1 MGKFTGWLLVSDFD
15 NTLVYTEEALQK
27 CVDMPPV
34 SPKNRDA
41 LAYFMAEGGIFSVAT
56 GRARPAFET
65 VVDGIPMNGPTV
77 LFNGAAIYD
86 FARREYVVTAFLPDT
101 VRAHITQ
108 TVTDLPFVAAELY
121 HDDNT
126 IHALNANDVTRRHM
140 HITHAPS
147 IPVTSMEQV
156 PSPISKAL
164 FSTEAEHLPAL
175 LDYLEKQSWYGAYE
189 IIPSAVT
196 LVELTAKG
204 ANKGGMV
211 RRLAEL
217 LDIPRERV
225 ICVGDHANDISMLT
239 WAGEGYAPANAI
251 PQVRETPGVLPLPDC
266 REDAVAALIA
276 RLSARPLT

>member
-1 MGKFTGWLLVSDFD
+1 MGKFDGLLLVSDFD

-34 SPKNRDA
+34 SPENRAA
-41 LAYFMAEGGIFSVAT
+41 LEHFMAQGGIFAVAT
-56 GRARPAFET
+56 GRAKPAFET

-86 FARREYVVTAFLPDT
+86 FKARKYVVTAFLPDT

-108 TVTDLPFVAAELY
+108 VVTDLPQVAVELY

-147 IPVTSMEQV
+147 VEVDSMEQV

-164 FSTEAEHLPAL
+164 FSTEEEHLDDL
-175 LDYLEKQSWYGAYE
+175 LAYLAAQPWYHDYEVV
-189 IIPSAVT
+189 PSAVT

-211 RRLAEL
+211 QCMAAL
-217 LDIPRERV
+217 LGIRQENV
-225 ICVGDHANDISMLT
+225 FCIGDHANDISMLT

-251 PQVRETPGVLPLPDC
+251 PLVLNTPGVHHLPDC
-266 REDAVAALIA
+266 RDNAIAALVDMLDK
-276 RLSARPLT
+276 RY

>member
-1 MGKFTGWLLVSDFD
+1 MGKFDGLLLVSDFD
-15 NTLVYTEEALQK
+15 NTLVYTEEALRL

-34 SPKNRDA
+34 SDVNRA
-41 LAYFMAEGGIFSVAT
+41 AVEHFMAEGGIFSIAT
-56 GRARPAFET
+56 GRAKPAFET

-86 FARREYVVTAFLPDT
+86 FRQRRYLVTAFLPDT
-101 VRAHITQ
+101 VREHITQ
-108 TVTDLPFVAAELY
+108 VVTALPEVAAELY

-140 HITHAPS
+140 HVTHSPS
-147 IPVTSMEQV
+147 IEVHSIEQV
-156 PSPISKAL
+156 PSPISKTL
-164 FSTEAEHLPAL
+164 FSTEEEHLDAL
-175 LDYLEKQSWYGAYE
+175 LAYLEAQPWYDDYE
-189 IIPSAVT
+189 VVPSAVT

-211 RRLAEL
+211 QRMAAL
-217 LDIPRERV
+217 LGIQQENV

-251 PQVRETPGVLPLPDC
+251 PLVLDTPGVRRLPDC
-266 REDAVAALIA
+266 RDDAIAALIDSLDK
-276 RLSARPLT
+276 RY

>member
-1 MGKFTGWLLVSDFD
+1 MSKFNGLLLVSDFD

-34 SPKNRDA
+34 SDENRA
-41 LAYFMAEGGIFSVAT
+41 AIEYFMANGGTFSVAT
-56 GRARPAFET
+56 GRAKPAFET

-86 FARREYVVTAFLPDT
+86 FSRREYLVTAFLPDD
-101 VRAHITQ
+101 VRPRIEEV
-108 TVTDLPFVAAELY
+108 VTDLPQVAVELY

-140 HITHAPS
+140 HITHAPT
-147 IPVTSMEQV
+147 IEVGSMDQV
-156 PSPISKAL
+156 PAPISKAL
-164 FSTEAEHLPAL
+164 FSTEEAHLPEL
-175 LDYLEKQSWYGAYE
+175 LAYLKAQPWYNDYELV
-189 IIPSAVT
+189 PSAVT

-211 RRLAEL
+211 SRLARL
-217 LDIPRERV
+217 LGVRRENV
-225 ICVGDHANDISMLT
+225 LCVGDHANDVSMLT

-251 PQVRETPGVLPLPDC
+251 PLVLDTPGVRRLPDC
-266 REDAVAALIA
+266 RENAIAALI
-276 RLSARPLT
+276 RDLDRRF

>member
-1 MGKFTGWLLVSDFD
+1 MGKFDGLLLVSDFD
-15 NTLVYTEEALQK
+15 NTLVYTEEALRL

-34 SPKNRDA
+34 SDVNRA
-41 LAYFMAEGGIFSVAT
+41 AVEHFMAEGGIFSIAT
-56 GRARPAFET
+56 GRAKPAFET

-86 FARREYVVTAFLPDT
+86 FRQRRYLVTAFLPDT
-101 VRAHITQ
+101 VREHITQ
-108 TVTDLPFVAAELY
+108 VVTALPEVAAELY

-140 HITHAPS
+140 HVTHSPS
-147 IPVTSMEQV
+147 IEVDSIEQV
-156 PSPISKAL
+156 PSPISKTL
-164 FSTEAEHLPAL
+164 FSTEEEHLDAL
-175 LDYLEKQSWYGAYE
+175 LAYLKAQPWYDDYEVV
-189 IIPSAVT
+189 PSAVT

-211 RRLAEL
+211 QRMAAL
-217 LDIPRERV
+217 LGIQQENV

-251 PQVRETPGVLPLPDC
+251 PLVLDTLGVRRLPDC
-266 REDAVAALIA
+266 RDDAIAALVDSLDK
-276 RLSARPLT
+276 RY

>member
-1 MGKFTGWLLVSDFD
+1 MGKFDGLLLVSDFD
-15 NTLVYTEEALQK
+15 NTLVYTEEALRL

-34 SPKNRDA
+34 SGVNRA
-41 LAYFMAEGGIFSVAT
+41 AVEHFMAEGGIFSIAT
-56 GRARPAFET
+56 GRAKPAFET

-86 FARREYVVTAFLPDT
+86 FRQRKYLVTAFLPDT
-101 VRAHITQ
+101 VREHITQ
-108 TVTDLPFVAAELY
+108 VVTALPEVAAELY

-140 HITHAPS
+140 HVTHSPS
-147 IPVTSMEQV
+147 IEVDSIEQV
-156 PSPISKAL
+156 PSPISKTL
-164 FSTEAEHLPAL
+164 FSTEEEHLDTL
-175 LDYLEKQSWYGAYE
+175 LAYLKAQPWYDDYEVV
-189 IIPSAVT
+189 PSAVT

-211 RRLAEL
+211 QRMAAL
-217 LDIPRERV
+217 LGIQQENV

-251 PQVRETPGVLPLPDC
+251 PLVLDTPGVRRLPDC
-266 REDAVAALIA
+266 RDDAIAALIDSLDK
-276 RLSARPLT
+276 RY

>member
-1 MGKFTGWLLVSDFD
+1 MGKFDGLLLVSDFD
-15 NTLVYTEEALQK
+15 NTLVYTEEALRL

-34 SPKNRDA
+34 SDVNRA
-41 LAYFMAEGGIFSVAT
+41 AVEHFMAEGGIFSIAT
-56 GRARPAFET
+56 GRAKPAFET

-86 FARREYVVTAFLPDT
+86 FRQRRYLVTAFLPDT
-101 VRAHITQ
+101 VREHITQ
-108 TVTDLPFVAAELY
+108 VVTALPEVAAELY

-140 HITHAPS
+140 HVTHSPS
-147 IPVTSMEQV
+147 IEVDSIEQV

-164 FSTEAEHLPAL
+164 FSTEEEHLDAL
-175 LDYLEKQSWYGAYE
+175 LAYLKVQPWYDDYEVV
-189 IIPSAVT
+189 PSAVT

-211 RRLAEL
+211 QRMAAL
-217 LDIPRERV
+217 LGIQQENV

-251 PQVRETPGVLPLPDC
+251 PLVLDTPGVRRLPDC
-266 REDAVAALIA
+266 RDDAIAALIDSLDK
-276 RLSARPLT
+276 RY

>member
-1 MGKFTGWLLVSDFD
+1 MGKFDGLLLVSDFD

-34 SPKNRDA
+34 SPGNRAA
-41 LAYFMAEGGIFSVAT
+41 LEYFMAQGGIFSVAT
-56 GRARPAFET
+56 GRAKPAFET

-86 FARREYVVTAFLPDT
+86 FQKREYVVTAFLPDT
-101 VRAHITQ
+101 VRDHIAQ
-108 TVTDLPFVAAELY
+108 TVADLPFVAVELY

-147 IPVTSMEQV
+147 IEVTSMEQV

-164 FSTEAEHLPAL
+164 FSTEAYHLETL
-175 LDYLEKQSWYGAYE
+175 LDYLKAQPWYGCYE
-189 IIPSAVT
+189 IVPSAVT
-196 LVELTAKG
+196 LVELTAQG

-211 RRLAEL
+211 QRLAEL
-217 LDIPRERV
+217 LHIRQEHV
-225 ICVGDHANDISMLT
+225 ICVGDHANDVSMLT
-239 WAGEGYAPANAI
+239 WAGKGCAPANAI
-251 PQVRETPGVLPLPDC
+251 PEVRATPGVHLLPDC
-266 REDAVAALIA
+266 REDAVAVLIRELEQQYA
-276 RLSARPLT
+276 

>member
-1 MGKFTGWLLVSDFD
+1 MGKFDGLLLVSDFD
-15 NTLVYTEEALQK
+15 NTLVYTEEALRL

-34 SPKNRDA
+34 SDVNRA
-41 LAYFMAEGGIFSVAT
+41 AVEHFMAEGGIFSIAT
-56 GRARPAFET
+56 GRAKPAFET

-86 FARREYVVTAFLPDT
+86 FRQRKYLVTAFLPDT
-101 VRAHITQ
+101 VREHITQ
-108 TVTDLPFVAAELY
+108 VVTALPEVAAELY

-140 HITHAPS
+140 HVTHSPS
-147 IPVTSMEQV
+147 IEVDSIEQV
-156 PSPISKAL
+156 PSPISKTL
-164 FSTEAEHLPAL
+164 FSTEEEHLDAL
-175 LDYLEKQSWYGAYE
+175 LAYLKAQPWYDDYEVV
-189 IIPSAVT
+189 PSAVT

-211 RRLAEL
+211 QRMAAL
-217 LDIPRERV
+217 LGIQQENV

-251 PQVRETPGVLPLPDC
+251 PLVLDTPGVRRLPDC
-266 REDAVAALIA
+266 RDDAIAALIDSLDK
-276 RLSARPLT
+276 RY

>member
-1 MGKFTGWLLVSDFD
+1 MRKFNGLLLVSDFD

-34 SPKNRDA
+34 SDENRA
-41 LAYFMAEGGIFSVAT
+41 AIEYFMANGGIFSVAT
-56 GRARPAFET
+56 GRAKPAFET

-86 FARREYVVTAFLPDT
+86 FPQKKYL
-101 VRAHITQ
+101 
-108 TVTDLPFVAAELY
+108 LY

-147 IPVTSMEQV
+147 IEVDTMDDV

-164 FSTEAEHLPAL
+164 FSTEEAHLPAL
-175 LDYLEKQSWYGAYE
+175 LDFLASRPWYHDYE
-189 IIPSAVT
+189 VVPSAVT

-211 RRLAEL
+211 RRLADL
-217 LDIPRERV
+217 LDVARENV

-239 WAGEGYAPANAI
+239 WAGQGYAPANAI
-251 PQVRETPGVLPLPDC
+251 PQVLHTPGVRRLPDC
-266 REDAVAALIA
+266 RDNAIAQLI
-276 RLSARPLT
+276 RSLDKQL

>member
-1 MGKFTGWLLVSDFD
+1 MGKFDGLLLVSDFD
-15 NTLVYTEEALQK
+15 NTLVYTEEALRL

-34 SPKNRDA
+34 SDVNRA
-41 LAYFMAEGGIFSVAT
+41 AVEHFMAEGGIFSIAT
-56 GRARPAFET
+56 GRAKPAFET

-86 FARREYVVTAFLPDT
+86 FRQRRYLVTAFLPDT
-101 VRAHITQ
+101 VREHITQ
-108 TVTDLPFVAAELY
+108 VVTALPEVAAELY

-140 HITHAPS
+140 HVTHSPS
-147 IPVTSMEQV
+147 IEVDSIEQV
-156 PSPISKAL
+156 PSPISKTL
-164 FSTEAEHLPAL
+164 FSTEEEHLDAL
-175 LDYLEKQSWYGAYE
+175 LAYLKAQPWYDDYEVV
-189 IIPSAVT
+189 PSAVT

-211 RRLAEL
+211 QRMAAL
-217 LDIPRERV
+217 LGIQQENV

-251 PQVRETPGVLPLPDC
+251 SLVLDTPGVRRLPDC
-266 REDAVAALIA
+266 RDDAIAVLIDSLDK
-276 RLSARPLT
+276 RY

>member
-1 MGKFTGWLLVSDFD
+1 MGKFDGLLLVSDFD
-15 NTLVYTEEALQK
+15 NTLVYTEEALRL

-34 SPKNRDA
+34 SDVNQA
-41 LAYFMAEGGIFSVAT
+41 AVEHFMAEGGIFSIAT
-56 GRARPAFET
+56 GRAKPAFET

-86 FARREYVVTAFLPDT
+86 FRQRRYLVTAFLPDT
-101 VRAHITQ
+101 VREHITQ
-108 TVTDLPFVAAELY
+108 VVTALPEVAAELY

-140 HITHAPS
+140 HVTHSPS
-147 IPVTSMEQV
+147 IEVDSIEQV
-156 PSPISKAL
+156 PSPISKTL
-164 FSTEAEHLPAL
+164 FSTEEEHLDAL
-175 LDYLEKQSWYGAYE
+175 LAYLKAQPWYDDYEVV
-189 IIPSAVT
+189 PSAVT

-211 RRLAEL
+211 QRMAAL
-217 LDIPRERV
+217 LGIQQENV

-251 PQVRETPGVLPLPDC
+251 PLVLDTPGVRRLPDC
-266 REDAVAALIA
+266 RDDAIAALIDSLDK
-276 RLSARPLT
+276 RY

>member
-1 MGKFTGWLLVSDFD
+1 MGKFDGLLLVSDFD
-15 NTLVYTEEALQK
+15 NTLVYTEEALRL

-34 SPKNRDA
+34 SDVNRA
-41 LAYFMAEGGIFSVAT
+41 AVEHFMAEGGIFSIAT
-56 GRARPAFET
+56 GRAKPAFET

-86 FARREYVVTAFLPDT
+86 FRQRRYLVTAFLPDT
-101 VRAHITQ
+101 VREHITQ
-108 TVTDLPFVAAELY
+108 VVTALPEVAAELY

-140 HITHAPS
+140 HVTHSPS
-147 IPVTSMEQV
+147 IEVDSIEQV
-156 PSPISKAL
+156 PSPISKTL
-164 FSTEAEHLPAL
+164 FSTEEEHLDTL
-175 LDYLEKQSWYGAYE
+175 LAYLKAQPWYDDYEVV
-189 IIPSAVT
+189 PSAVT

-211 RRLAEL
+211 QRMAAL
-217 LDIPRERV
+217 LGIQQENV

-251 PQVRETPGVLPLPDC
+251 PLVLNTPGVRRLPDC
-266 REDAVAALIA
+266 RDDAIAALIDSLDK
-276 RLSARPLT
+276 RY

>member
-1 MGKFTGWLLVSDFD
+1 MGKFDGLLLVSDFD
-15 NTLVYTEEALQK
+15 NTLVYTEEALRL

-34 SPKNRDA
+34 SDVNRA
-41 LAYFMAEGGIFSVAT
+41 AVEHFMAEGGIFSIAT
-56 GRARPAFET
+56 GRAKPAFET

-86 FARREYVVTAFLPDT
+86 FRQRRYLVTAFLPDT
-101 VRAHITQ
+101 VREHITQ
-108 TVTDLPFVAAELY
+108 VVTALPEVAAELY

-140 HITHAPS
+140 HVTHSPS
-147 IPVTSMEQV
+147 IEVDSIEQV
-156 PSPISKAL
+156 PSPISKTL
-164 FSTEAEHLPAL
+164 FSTEEEHLDAL
-175 LDYLEKQSWYGAYE
+175 LAYLKAQPWYDDYEVV
-189 IIPSAVT
+189 PSAVT

-211 RRLAEL
+211 QRMAAL
-217 LDIPRERV
+217 LGIQQENV

-251 PQVRETPGVLPLPDC
+251 PLVLDTPGVCRLPDC
-266 REDAVAALIA
+266 RDDAIAALIDSLDK
-276 RLSARPLT
+276 RY

>member
-1 MGKFTGWLLVSDFD
+1 MKKFTGLLLVSDFD

-34 SPKNRDA
+34 SDENRA
-41 LAYFMAEGGIFSVAT
+41 AIEYFMANGGIFSVAT
-56 GRARPAFET
+56 GRAKPAFET
-65 VVDGIPMNGPTV
+65 VVAGIPMNGPTV

-86 FARREYVVTAFLPDT
+86 FPRREYVVTAFLPDS
-101 VRAHITQ
+101 VRSHITEV
-108 TVTDLPFVAAELY
+108 VTALPQVSAELY

-147 IPVTSMEQV
+147 IEVDSMAQV
-156 PSPISKAL
+156 PSPISKVL
-164 FSTEAEHLPAL
+164 FSTEEEHLPAL
-175 LDYLEKQSWYGAYE
+175 LDFLRTRPWYDEYE
-189 IIPSAVT
+189 VVPSAVT

-211 RRLAEL
+211 QRLAAL
-217 LDIPRERV
+217 LDIRQENV
-225 ICVGDHANDISMLT
+225 ICVGDHANDITMLT

-251 PQVRETPGVLPLPDC
+251 PLVLNTPGVRRLPDC
-266 REDAVAALIA
+266 RDNAIAALIHQLDQ
-276 RLSARPLT
+276 RH

>member
-1 MGKFTGWLLVSDFD
+1 MGKFDGLLLVSDFD
-15 NTLVYTEEALQK
+15 NTLVYTEEALRL

-34 SPKNRDA
+34 SDVNRA
-41 LAYFMAEGGIFSVAT
+41 AVEHFMAEGGIFSIAT
-56 GRARPAFET
+56 GRAKPAFET

-86 FARREYVVTAFLPDT
+86 FRQRRYLVTAFLPDT
-101 VRAHITQ
+101 VREHITQ
-108 TVTDLPFVAAELY
+108 VVTALPAVAAELY

-140 HITHAPS
+140 HVTHSPS
-147 IPVTSMEQV
+147 IEVDSIEQV
-156 PSPISKAL
+156 PSPISKTL
-164 FSTEAEHLPAL
+164 FSTEEEHLDTL
-175 LDYLEKQSWYGAYE
+175 LAYLKAQPWYDDYEVV
-189 IIPSAVT
+189 PSAVT

-211 RRLAEL
+211 QRMAAL
-217 LDIPRERV
+217 LGIQQENV

-251 PQVRETPGVLPLPDC
+251 PLVLNTPGVRRLPDC
-266 REDAVAALIA
+266 RDDAIAALIDSLDK
-276 RLSARPLT
+276 RY

>member
-1 MGKFTGWLLVSDFD
+1 MGKFDGLLLVSDFD
-15 NTLVYTEEALQK
+15 NTLVYTEEALRL

-34 SPKNRDA
+34 SDVNRA
-41 LAYFMAEGGIFSVAT
+41 AVEHFMAEGGIFSIAT
-56 GRARPAFET
+56 GRAKPAFET

-86 FARREYVVTAFLPDT
+86 FRQRRYLVTAFLPDT
-101 VRAHITQ
+101 VREHITQ
-108 TVTDLPFVAAELY
+108 VVTALPEVAAELY

-140 HITHAPS
+140 HVTHSPS
-147 IPVTSMEQV
+147 IEVDSIEQV
-156 PSPISKAL
+156 PSPISKTL
-164 FSTEAEHLPAL
+164 FSTEEEHLDAL
-175 LDYLEKQSWYGAYE
+175 LAYLKAQPWYDDYEVV
-189 IIPSAVT
+189 PSAVT

-211 RRLAEL
+211 QRMAAL
-217 LDIPRERV
+217 LGIQQKNV

-251 PQVRETPGVLPLPDC
+251 SLVLDTPGVRRLPDC
-266 REDAVAALIA
+266 WDDAIAALIDSLDK
-276 RLSARPLT
+276 RY